1 MFKKIIDFFRE
12 VRQEMKKVAWPTRR
26 EISGSTGVVIVSVII
41 VSVYLGIIDTIL
53 QWIMIRLH

>member
-26 EISGSTGVVIVSVII
+26 EISGSTSVVIVSVILI
-41 VSVYLGIIDTIL
+41 SIYLGIIDTVL
-53 QWIMIRLH
+53 QWIMMRLH